1 MKELGPAREDI
12 MAEVERVSS
21 APIDRF
27 DKNLRDQ
34 QSTKHAAF
42 ELLKMYGHDGH
53 ILSQPQQEREAEDR
67 KYVHPLELILALL
80 KSCCKFYHL
89 CCK

>member
-1 MKELGPAREDI
+1 
-12 MAEVERVSS
+12 MAEVEKVAS

-53 ILSQPQQEREAEDR
+53 ILSQPQQQKEEGER
-67 KYVHPLELILALL
+67 K
-80 KSCCKFYHL
+80 
-89 CCK
+89 